1 MRTDSSL
8 FEQFT
13 LGIEEEFQIVDPN
26 TRELRSHVSEILEE
40 GRMLLGEQVKPEMIQ
55 SMIEV
60 GTGICSNIQEARSD
74 VIKLRRAIS
83 ALAESKGLDQPPHR
97 EPIRVV
103 FGFAIDRELHARLR
117 IDQPNWRRKPRAG

>member
-60 GTGICSNIQEARSD
+60 GTGICKDIKEARTHPLYACAQEGVGDCRRRHSSILTVAGPED
-74 VIKLRRAIS
+74 LR
-83 ALAESKGLDQPPHR
+83 E
-97 EPIRVV
+97 
-103 FGFAIDRELHARLR
+103 
-117 IDQPNWRRKPRAG
+117 